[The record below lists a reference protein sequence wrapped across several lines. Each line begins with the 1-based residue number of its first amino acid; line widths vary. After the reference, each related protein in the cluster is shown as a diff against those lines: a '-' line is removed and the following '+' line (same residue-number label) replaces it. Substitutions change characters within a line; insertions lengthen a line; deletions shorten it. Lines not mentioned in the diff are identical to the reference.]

1 MLLQSD
7 ASMHDQ
13 REGNMHIY
21 LTVLFSIWGLCLGTA
36 YAGSPEKIG
45 VASWGGPVST
55 GTLDTQRGGAESFS
69 TTINANFLNAKL
81 FDNTAKD
88 NVTGNNSI
96 MGNAFAGASGIPIVI
111 QNSGNNVIIQNGM
124 VLNLT
129 VQ

>member
-1 MLLQSD
+1 M
-7 ASMHDQ
+7 
-13 REGNMHIY
+13 RIY
-21 LTVLFSIWGLCLGTA
+21 LTVLFSIWGFCLSTV
-36 YAGSPEKIG
+36 YAGSPDKTG
-45 VASWGGPVST
+45 VTSWGGPVSM
-55 GTLDTQRGGAESFS
+55 GILDTQRGGAESIS
-69 TTINANFLNAKL
+69 TTVNANFLNAKL